1 MEFWREQLLS
11 RHLERRM
18 KAGVRDEVSRENS
31 QHGEADE
38 AEHDDGAEE
47 EEDAGF
53 QAGDGEGHGGRLK
66 PET

>member
-1 MEFWREQLLS
+1 
-11 RHLERRM
+11 M